1 MITYTTATDGR
12 SGGVHLAPGFYPARV
27 QTAEE
32 TQSKNGAPMIKL
44 EIIAMG
50 TEGTETLHEYLT
62 FMEKAVWKVDQF
74 RYAIGEDVT
83 PGKTVAVDARA
94 LVGRECWVC
103 LEEEEVQTKEG
114 KLIKVSRVRRY
125 YRSEDV
131 PRQQQP
137 AQQPAKKSLLEQA
150 TGKAYGSNGIKAYAA
165 NDDEADD
172 IPF

>member
-44 EIIAMG
+44 ELIAMG

-62 FMEKAVWKVDQF
+62 FMEKSVWKVDQF
-74 RYAIGEDVT
+74 RYAIGEEVT

-94 LVGRECWVC
+94 LVGRECWVQ
-103 LEEEEVQTKEG
+103 LEE
-114 KLIKVSRVRRY
+114 
-125 YRSEDV
+125 
-131 PRQQQP
+131 
-137 AQQPAKKSLLEQA
+137 
-150 TGKAYGSNGIKAYAA
+150 
-165 NDDEADD
+165 
-172 IPF
+172 

>member
-44 EIIAMG
+44 ELIAMG

-74 RYAIGEDVT
+74 RYAIGEEVI

-125 YRSEDV
+125 YRTEDV
-131 PRQQQP
+131 PRQQAP
-137 AQQPAKKSLLEQA
+137 AQPPAKKSLLEQA
-150 TGKAYGSNGIKAYAA
+150 TGKSYGSKSGIKSFSV
-165 NDDEADD
+165 DDEADD